1 MSDGAYVI
9 LAGLVLIALVFFI
22 KSYRQDHPKKKSK

>member
-9 LAGLVLIALVFFI
+9 LAGLVIMALVFFI
-22 KSYRQDHPKKKSK
+22 KAYRQDHPKKKSK